1 MDSILIS
8 YVLPIL
14 GIVILLFCFGS
25 FVFPYGDRFKGKI
38 QKVKAFGLNLE
49 VSVVTFFVI
58 IGVIFLLTGVYIQ
71 IKNYEAQLASSK
83 DQLDYA
89 NKKLE
94 EERRQNVTAY
104 ISLENVDVDSLPK
117 LEDVECKY
125 YFMNDSDEHVADVM
139 LTRSGDRFKISLKDV
154 PSAKMIELLEFR
166 DRITNR
172 EWEKEFFQPA
182 VPTYVLKEN

>member
-25 FVFPYGDRFKGKI
+25 FVFPYGDRFKSKI
-38 QKVKAFGLNLE
+38 QKVKAFGLDLQ

-58 IGVIFLLTGVYIQ
+58 IGVIFLFTGVYIQ

-83 DQLDYA
+83 EQLDYA

-94 EERRQNVTAY
+94 EEKRQNVMAY
-104 ISLENVDVDSLPK
+104 ISLENVDVSSLPT
-117 LEDVECKY
+117 LENVECKY
-125 YFMNDSDEHVADVM
+125 YFMNDSHEHVADVM

-172 EWEKEFFQPA
+172 EWKKEFFQPA